1 MRNLK
6 LLLSYDGTDYCGW
19 QVQPRSPSIQGEL
32 SSAIRRLT
40 GENVLPQASG
50 RTDAAGARHGPGCQL
65 PDRVGNSHREL
76 GRCPQPYCSAGCP
89 RARCHGSAARLSRPE
104 IGYGED
110 LSLPNLSPCYLT
122 AVFDELRLA
131 LSISAGIRGPGSGR
145 ALD

>member
-50 RTDAAGARHGPGCQL
+50 RTDAGVHAMGQVASFQTASVIPTGNWVVALNHIVPPAVRVLDATEVPPGFHARK
-65 PDRVGNSHREL
+65 
-76 GRCPQPYCSAGCP
+76 SATAKTY
-89 RARCHGSAARLSRPE
+89 RYRIYRPA
-104 IGYGED
+104 I
-110 LSLPNLSPCYLT
+110 
-122 AVFDELRLA
+122 
-131 LSISAGIRGPGSGR
+131 
-145 ALD
+145 